1 MKVLTLI
8 VLLAASSFA
17 TFAQDQS
24 TDVQTACGPK
34 SASFTVKQDDSAHTP
49 ARPEPGKALIY
60 FIQEGGASNGIE
72 SLVTRIAL
80 DGAWVG
86 AFKHNSYFSVS
97 VNPGEYHACANL
109 QSVTALGKVVAFAQV
124 TAEAAKV
131 YYLGTRARIIGGTT
145 RLEIEPIDVDQAKY
159 LITSSPLSVSQ
170 PKE

>member
-17 TFAQDQS
+17 TFAQEQS
-24 TDVQTACGPK
+24 ADVPSACGPK
-34 SASFTVKQDDSAHTP
+34 NANFTVKQDDSAH
-49 ARPEPGKALIY
+49 ALAQPEAGKALIY

-72 SLVTRIAL
+72 GLVTRIAL

-86 AFKHNSYFSVS
+86 AFRHKSYFSVS

-109 QSVTALGKVVAFAQV
+109 QSGTRLGAVVAFAQV
-124 TAEAAKV
+124 TAEAGKV
-131 YYLGTRARIIGGTT
+131 YYLGTQARIIGGTT

-159 LITSSPLSVSQ
+159 LITSFPLSVSQ
-170 PKE
+170 PRK